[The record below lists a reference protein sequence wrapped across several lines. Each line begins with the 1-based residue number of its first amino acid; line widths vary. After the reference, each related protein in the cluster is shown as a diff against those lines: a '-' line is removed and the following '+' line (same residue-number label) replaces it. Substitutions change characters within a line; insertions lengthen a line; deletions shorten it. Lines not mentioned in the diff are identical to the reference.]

1 MVWRIREINNHPEF
15 KNLTVTEKKEL
26 LSSKTI
32 ELPLECK
39 KNPYMPLNFIAH
51 KEEPKEEEKDDT
63 KNEEDQK
70 DTQLKVLKSG
80 INNLRER

>member
-1 MVWRIREINNHPEF
+1 
-15 KNLTVTEKKEL
+15 
-26 LSSKTI
+26 
-32 ELPLECK
+32 
-39 KNPYMPLNFIAH
+39 MPLNFIAH